1 MTARERYESILLIWE
16 SILNHFIILTSYYV
30 SKFDLIK
37 YAIGIPTVWIKG
49 TPVLICKLL

>member
-1 MTARERYESILLIWE
+1 MTAREKYESILLILE

-30 SKFDLIK
+30 SKFDLINR
-37 YAIGIPTVWIKG
+37 AIVIPTVGIKG